1 MIYIFKSKAAGDL
14 IMMGPNGDQTLR
26 LIGKEPAATGIIQV
40 ADMPAALA
48 ALEQAVAAEDA
59 ARKQAELEASDAKT
73 GLNAARDHVSLR
85 QRMWPM
91 VEMLRR
97 SHSEG
102 ADIIWGV

>member
-1 MIYIFKSKAAGDL
+1 
-14 IMMGPNGDQTLR
+14 MMGPNGDQMLR
-26 LIGKEPAATGIIQV
+26 LIGKSPAPTGIIEV

-59 ARKQAELEASDAKT
+59 ARKQAKLQAELEASDAVT
-73 GLNAARDHVSLR
+73 GLSAARDHVSLR

-102 ADIIWGV
+102 ADIVWGV